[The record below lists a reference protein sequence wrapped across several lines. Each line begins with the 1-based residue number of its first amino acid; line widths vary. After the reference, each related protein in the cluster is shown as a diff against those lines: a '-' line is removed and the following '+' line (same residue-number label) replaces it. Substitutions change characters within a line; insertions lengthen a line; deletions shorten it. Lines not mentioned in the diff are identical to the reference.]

1 MTWPHGSH
9 QTTTERPTKQP
20 NRRRRGPPLPGDRT
34 LSDCRSRSLRRFT
47 GNCCFRQRTRVRG
60 RAPVS
65 SARWPALLCAA
76 QTLAAVAA
84 PPRLAFIRSVTVHLL
99 APLGIR
105 DEPGAREPA
114 GRQRLRCALGVVSRQ
129 GWVLRGIQGLP
140 AGRRV
145 PGRIRDGEQPRGAL
159 RLCRASAGSM
169 EQGGPPGGGVCA
181 CDTSQGEGR
190 ACAQP
195 NLRREEAVAPGPPQ
209 KDAQGGG
216 RLRGQPRGARS
227 LGRPPLCTCCAAPGG
242 PALTPPPWPRP
253 PAPPSTHLPRASC
266 RPAPMPALPL
276 GAGLALL

>member
-195 NLRREEAVAPGPPQ
+195 SLQRGSCRTGSAAEGRAGRRAAARAASGRQVAGSPAALYLLRCP
-209 KDAQGGG
+209 
-216 RLRGQPRGARS
+216 
-227 LGRPPLCTCCAAPGG
+227 GRPRPY
-242 PALTPPPWPRP
+242 PPPWPRP
-253 PAPPSTHLPRASC
+253 PAPPPAHTY
-266 RPAPMPALPL
+266 PAPPAAPPPC
-276 GAGLALL
+276 LLFI